1 MDNRND
7 NIMRDRDMFY
17 VKAVELVVLLAL
29 GLAVLG
35 AMGCSAGKKVASEK
49 VTAASV
55 TVKRDSSVAV
65 KADTVWRD
73 RFVERIVERV
83 KKEAT
88 SVRDS
93 TVFTV
98 DTKGNVVK
106 EEHWRGEKTME
117 SSEETERLRDSA
129 AMWKARYEALLETKA
144 DSVVGK
150 KETTTKEKRGGASIV
165 YIILGGLCVAVTVAS
180 AVLAIS
186 MWAAGKESRGDN

>member
-7 NIMRDRDMFY
+7 KIMRDRDMFY
-17 VKAVELVVLLAL
+17 VKAVELVALLAL

-35 AMGCSAGKKVASEK
+35 AMGCSAGRKTVSSET
-49 VTAASV
+49 VTAA
-55 TVKRDSSVAV
+55 VKRDSSAAV

-98 DTKGNVVK
+98 DKEGNVIK
-106 EEHWRGEKTME
+106 AEHWRGEKTRE
-117 SSEETERLRDSA
+117 SSEVTERLRDSA
-129 AMWKARYEALLETKA
+129 AMWKARYEALLVVKA
-144 DSVVGK
+144 DSVAGV
-150 KETTTKEKRGGASIV
+150 KETVVEEKKDTRPV
-165 YIILGGLCVAVTVAS
+165 LHWWNVAGFVMMA
-180 AVLAIS
+180 
-186 MWAAGKESRGDN
+186 AAGIFSCWLRKHGE

>member
-7 NIMRDRDMFY
+7 KIMRDRDMFY
-17 VKAVELVVLLAL
+17 VKAVELVALLAL

-35 AMGCSAGKKVASEK
+35 AMGCSAGRKTVSSE
-49 VTAASV
+49 TFSSV
-55 TVKRDSSVAV
+55 EVKRDSSAAV

-98 DTKGNVVK
+98 DKEGNVIK
-106 EEHWRGEKTME
+106 AEHWRGEKTRE
-117 SSEETERLRDSA
+117 SSEVTERLRDSA
-129 AMWKARYEALLETKA
+129 AMWKARYEALLVVKA
-144 DSVVGK
+144 DSVAGV
-150 KETTTKEKRGGASIV
+150 KETIVKEEKNTRPGWHWWN
-165 YIILGGLCVAVTVAS
+165 VAGFVMMA
-180 AVLAIS
+180 
-186 MWAAGKESRGDN
+186 AAGTFYCWRRKHGD